1 MQIPISWINQF
12 VETESIEL
20 NALIEKL
27 TLGGFEVEE
36 ILELEINDRKE
47 IVLDI
52 SATANRSDSLS
63 IQGIGKEIA
72 TLLNQSTIIS
82 NYSLPLPLINWK
94 KLLEKENNIQSIE
107 TSNDCLMFIGLT
119 IENITNFS
127 VPKWISQKLLSSGIV
142 LSNNLLDFQ
151 NYILLETGYP
161 FAFYDLDK
169 IKAKTKKTDFKL
181 SIAPATEKQT
191 FRGKDN
197 LKYELDKSILTVN
210 VNEFP
215 ISIAGI
221 LESEDV
227 FYSNETKA
235 LLIEASIF
243 KAAKIRQQ
251 SRKLGVRTD
260 RSARYEKSL
269 KSTYLLESLYR
280 LILLLRISNP
290 NLKCKLQTI
299 YRIVEPTPKKILLRY
314 QTIQEILGPINK
326 NNSSQDG
333 FIKPQKISDYLT
345 RLNFKF
351 TFDEINLR
359 WKVQVPNFR
368 TEDVSR
374 EIDLIEE
381 IARLEGFNH
390 FLTQLPKI
398 KRIGNKDSNYKTRKK
413 ITTCLLNLG
422 FNELIHYSLVNETTF
437 LENEIQLINPLVA
450 DYSSLRSTL
459 LPNLIKTFQE
469 NFKQKNKLIE
479 GFEYGHIFLRDRL
492 TNFQE
497 KDYVAGIFGG
507 SQIKTS
513 WSDSGDQP
521 DWFTAKGKI
530 EQFFEQLNLVTYWK
544 SSTGKYVRT
553 ILHPYR
559 TAEVYL
565 SNNSF
570 LGTFGQINPIL
581 ANQLNIPSKI
591 YLFEFNIELINEQLQ
606 RNNLIFYKQYSLYP
620 KIIKDLSFIIQ
631 KDVEFEQVQQLLYL
645 NGTEFLSEINLLD
658 EYRGPSIPENH
669 ISLCLQLIFQSPT
682 RTLENKEIEVILKN
696 LELIL
701 TTQYNAI
708 IRQ

>member
-1 MQIPISWINQF
+1 MQIPISWINQL
-12 VETESIEL
+12 VEIETIEL

-47 IVLDI
+47 IALDI

-72 TLLNQSTIIS
+72 TLLNQSIIIS
-82 NYSLPLPLINWK
+82 NYSLPLPLLNWK
-94 KLLEKENNIQSIE
+94 KVLENNVQSIE
-107 TSNDCLMFIGLT
+107 TNANNDYLILVGIT

-127 VPKWISQKLLSSGIV
+127 VPKWISQKLLSSGV
-142 LSNNLLDFQ
+142 VPSNNLLDFQ

-169 IKAKTKKTDFKL
+169 IKAKTNKPDFKL

-191 FRGKDN
+191 FLGKDN
-197 LKYELDKSILTVN
+197 IKYELDEAILTVN
-210 VNEFP
+210 VNELP
-215 ISIAGI
+215 ISIAG
-221 LESEDV
+221 LVEAEDV
-227 FYSNETKA
+227 SYSNDTKA

-290 NLKCKLQTI
+290 NLRCKLQTI
-299 YRIVEPTPKKILLRY
+299 DRIVEPTINRILLRY
-314 QTIQEILGPINK
+314 ETIKEILGPT
-326 NNSSQDG
+326 NNSTQDS
-333 FIKPQKISDYLT
+333 FIKPHKISDYLT
-345 RLNFKF
+345 RLSFKF
-351 TFDEINLR
+351 KFDEIHLS
-359 WKVQVPNFR
+359 WKVEVPNSR
-368 TEDVSR
+368 TEDISR

-381 IARLEGFNH
+381 IARLHGFNN

-398 KRIGNKDSNYKTRKK
+398 KRIGNEDSNYKTRKK

-437 LENEIQLINPLVA
+437 LKNEIQLINPLVA

-479 GFEYGHIFLRDRL
+479 GFEYGHIFLKDSL

-513 WSDSGDQP
+513 WSDSGAQP
-521 DWFTAKGKI
+521 DWFTAKGKM
-530 EQFFEQLNLVTYWK
+530 EQFFDQLNLVTYWK
-544 SSTGKYVRT
+544 SSAGKSVKNL
-553 ILHPYR
+553 LHPYR

-565 SNNSF
+565 SNNAI

-591 YLFEFNIELINEQLQ
+591 YLFEFDLELITNQLQ
-606 RNNLIFYKQYSLYP
+606 INNLTLCNQYSLYP
-620 KIIKDLSFIIQ
+620 KIIKDLSFIIK
-631 KDVEFEQVQQLLYL
+631 KDIEFDQVQKLLYS
-645 NGTEFLSEINLLD
+645 NGTEFLSEIHLLD
-658 EYRGPSIPENH
+658 EYRGQSIPDNH

-696 LELIL
+696 LQLIL
-701 TTQYNAI
+701 ITNYNAI

>member
-12 VETESIEL
+12 VEIETIEL

-36 ILELEINDRKE
+36 ILELDINDRKE

-72 TLLNQSTIIS
+72 TLLNQSIIIS
-82 NYSLPLPLINWK
+82 NYSRTLPLINWK
-94 KLLEKENNIQSIE
+94 KLLENNVQSIE
-107 TSNDCLMFIGLT
+107 TNNDCVMLVAISVENVNNFI
-119 IENITNFS
+119 

-142 LSNNLLDFQ
+142 PSNNLLDFQ

-161 FAFYDLDK
+161 FSFYDFEK
-169 IKAKTKKTDFKL
+169 IKAKTNKPDFKL

-191 FRGKDN
+191 FLGKDN
-197 LKYELDKSILTVN
+197 IKYTLDESILTVN
-210 VNEFP
+210 CNELP
-215 ISIAGI
+215 LSIAGI
-221 LESEDV
+221 VEAEDV
-227 FYSNETKA
+227 SYSNDTKA

-290 NLKCKLQTI
+290 NLSCKLHTI
-299 YRIVEPTPKKILLRY
+299 DRMVEPTPNSILLRY
-314 QTIQEILGPINK
+314 ETIQEILGPT
-326 NNSSQDG
+326 NNSSQDS
-333 FIKPQKISDYLT
+333 FIKPQIISDYLT
-345 RLNFKF
+345 RLSFNFKF
-351 TFDEINLR
+351 DEFHLS
-359 WKVQVPNFR
+359 WKVQVPNSR
-368 TEDVSR
+368 TEDISR

-381 IARLEGFNH
+381 IARLHGFNN

-398 KRIGNKDSNYKTRKK
+398 KRIGNEDSNYKTRKK

-437 LENEIQLINPLVA
+437 LKNEIQLINPLVA

-479 GFEYGHIFLRDRL
+479 GFEYGHIFLKDPL
-492 TNFQE
+492 TDFQE
-497 KDYVAGIFGG
+497 KEYVAGIFGG

-513 WSDSGDQP
+513 WSDSGAQP
-521 DWFTAKGKI
+521 DWFAAKGKM
-530 EQFFEQLNLVTYWK
+530 EQFFDQLNLGTYWK
-544 SSTGKYVRT
+544 SSTGKYIKS

-559 TAEVYL
+559 TAELYV
-565 SNNSF
+565 SNENDSL

-591 YLFEFNIELINEQLQ
+591 YLFEFDIELITKQLQ
-606 RNNLIFYKQYSLYP
+606 INNLPLYNQYSLYP

-631 KDVEFEQVQQLLYL
+631 KDIEFAEIQKLLYS

-658 EYRGPSIPENH
+658 EYRGQSIPDNH

-696 LELIL
+696 LQLIL
-701 TTQYNAI
+701 ITKYNAI